1 METATTQISMV
12 GIWGGLT
19 DHLRTASTGTL
30 GVDIITGEITKYNVV
45 SLSII
50 FNNSKFMS
58 VTDSN
63 HFPFLDL
70 TRYII

>member
-30 GVDIITGEITKYNVV
+30 GVDIITGEITKYNMV
-45 SLSII
+45 SLSIS
-50 FNNSKFMS
+50 FEN
-58 VTDSN
+58 
-63 HFPFLDL
+63 
-70 TRYII
+70 

>member
-45 SLSII
+45 SLSIF
-50 FNNSKFMS
+50 FNNS
-58 VTDSN
+58 N
-63 HFPFLDL
+63 LCL
-70 TRYII
+70 